1 MQRTL
6 RQLAVLFACCIA
18 LLLGACEGIS
28 VNTPE
33 PTTIVIAG
41 STTMR
46 PVLGALAEAFSRQC
60 PDVLF
65 DLRGG
70 GSSLGEEQA
79 RAGQVDLGAS
89 TLLPPRNDAG
99 EPAVDGLLRVPIGLD
114 GLAVIVH
121 STNPVQGLSLIQ
133 LRDLFAGNVLDWVQL
148 GGNEGEVL
156 LVSREE
162 GAGSRTNF
170 EARVMGD
177 EGVSLTAVVMPTSAD
192 VVAYVAATPQ
202 AIGYVS
208 RAYVRQLIDG
218 TPETSTPGGSEQ
230 LGVRVLEV
238 EGRLPTIEAVKEQ
251 TYALIQPLY
260 LMTAGR
266 PQGRISQFLDFA
278 GSPAGQQIVARFDA
292 PIRP

>member
-1 MQRTL
+1 MHRRIVRLLTVAL
-6 RQLAVLFACCIA
+6 VCCTFA
-18 LLLGACEGIS
+18 ACEGVS
-28 VNTPE
+28 VNTPA

-46 PVLGALAEAFSRQC
+46 PILGALTDAFARQR

-70 GSSLGEEQA
+70 GSALGEDLV
-79 RAGQVDLGAS
+79 RAHQVTLAAS
-89 TLLPPRNDAG
+89 TLLPSRNSAG
-99 EPAVDGLLRVPIGLD
+99 EPANDGLRRYPIGLD

-121 STNPVQGLSLIQ
+121 PTNPVTGLSLIQ
-133 LRDLFAGNVLDWVQL
+133 LSDLYAGNVLDWVQL
-148 GGNEGEVL
+148 GGHEGEVL

-162 GAGSRTNF
+162 GAGARANF

-177 EGVSLTAVVMPTSAD
+177 AGVSLTAVVMPTSAD
-192 VVAYVAATPQ
+192 VVDYVAATPQ

-208 RAYVRQLIDG
+208 RAYVRELLDSDPTNDG
-218 TPETSTPGGSEQ
+218 DP
-230 LGVRVLEV
+230 GVRVLQI
-238 EGRLPTIEAVKEQ
+238 EGRLPTIEAISEQ

-260 LMTAGR
+260 LIAASE
-266 PQGRISQFLDFA
+266 PQGRVRQFLDFA
-278 GSPAGQQIVARFDA
+278 ASPAGQQIVARYDA